1 MINPTSIATASAA
14 ALRACKHVSQS
25 ISTFLGKVENED
37 ITLRVFKIE
46 IDSLAGVFGSISVK
60 FSDSA
65 TTTAILQSLVGCEE
79 EHWRNVNRSMS
90 DCEVTLQMLENVL
103 RSVNHGGLR
112 LVRRGSIESKLEQKR
127 GEIGLLKQQ
136 ITTYHKTM
144 ELSLELIRV

>member
-1 MINPTSIATASAA
+1 MIDPTSIATASAA
-14 ALRACKHVSQS
+14 AVGACRRVSQH
-25 ISTFLGKVENED
+25 ISNFLDKVENGD

-60 FSDSA
+60 FSDPL
-65 TTTAILQSLVGCEE
+65 TTTTILQPFIGCEE
-79 EHWRNVNRSMS
+79 EYWRNVERSMS

-103 RSVNHGGLR
+103 RKINQGGLR
-112 LVRRGSIESKLEQKR
+112 PPRRGSVGSKLEQKR